1 MARPERNNVDYF
13 PYLVD
18 EGEKMYYIDNQYGN
32 DGFATFIKILTSLAK
47 TDFHYL
53 DLSKR
58 TTQMFLS
65 AKCKVSTEILLSII
79 TDLAE
84 LGKFNLMLWNENKVI
99 WCQDFIDS
107 IQDAYKKRNNECISY
122 DGLLILLDSL
132 GVRKLSKLPT
142 TGYVK
147 PQSKVEDSKVNKT
160 KEKKS
165 KEDVDTSAT
174 PTLSIEKFKTI
185 AAKSFEDN
193 SCLFGTPFKI
203 LWLNLIQTKK
213 WRKKEQSAINLSL
226 KKLMD
231 FDEEFSIVLVE
242 NAIAG
247 EYQGVVF
254 QDTNNHYEKYLKQK
268 NGTGTQSTDA
278 KAQSRASLKNLAIE
292 ILSSENT

>member
-1 MARPERNNVDYF
+1 MAEGKKSVLFYVDWIDTFDDLTDEEAGKLIKHFLRYVNDKNPEAPDRITKLLFD
-13 PYLVD
+13 P
-18 EGEKMYYIDNQYGN
+18 
-32 DGFATFIKILTSLAK
+32 IKNTLKRDLKKWEEK
-47 TDFHYL
+47 TDKKSESGIIGNLKRWHL
-53 DLSKR
+53 DLFEKFNSGQI
-58 TTQMFLS
+58 TLDM
-65 AKCKVSTEILLSII
+65 ALSIAETRKTSQPDEVRQKASQNI
-79 TDLAE
+79 AVIDRVIVSDIVTDT
-84 LGKFNLMLWNENKVI
+84 VI
-99 WCQDFIDS
+99 EKEIV
-107 IQDAYKKRNNECISY
+107 NN
-122 DGLLILLDSL
+122 
-132 GVRKLSKLPT
+132 
-142 TGYVK
+142 
-147 PQSKVEDSKVNKT
+147 
-160 KEKKS
+160 KKS
-165 KEDVDTSAT
+165 SVKNSAT

-278 KAQSRASLKNLAIE
+278 KAQSRANLKNLAIE

>member
-65 AKCKVSTEILLSII
+65 AKCKVSTEILLNII

-84 LGKFNLMLWNENKVI
+84 LGKFNLMLWNESKII

-107 IQDAYKKRNNECISY
+107 IQDAYKKRNNECITF

-147 PQSKVEDSKVNKT
+147 PQSKVEYTIEEESKEEET
-160 KEKKS
+160 KENEIFSSLKSELIDALVLHFGFTEMRFSNNQKQIFQFVNSQMKNEEDVSHFKNQFKNYQEYKKLS
-165 KEDVDTSAT
+165 KE
-174 PTLSIEKFKTI
+174 TI
-185 AAKSFEDN
+185 HNFTGF
-193 SCLFGTPFKI
+193 LGTPAMQFQNAAWNLENWGEKLNKI
-203 LWLNLIQTKK
+203 KSSTSSKGQRTAEI
-213 WRKKEQSAINLSL
+213 
-226 KKLMD
+226 
-231 FDEEFSIVLVE
+231 
-242 NAIAG
+242 
-247 EYQGVVF
+247 Y
-254 QDTNNHYEKYLKQK
+254 NNIKNPYE
-268 NGTGTQSTDA
+268 
-278 KAQSRASLKNLAIE
+278 
-292 ILSSENT
+292 